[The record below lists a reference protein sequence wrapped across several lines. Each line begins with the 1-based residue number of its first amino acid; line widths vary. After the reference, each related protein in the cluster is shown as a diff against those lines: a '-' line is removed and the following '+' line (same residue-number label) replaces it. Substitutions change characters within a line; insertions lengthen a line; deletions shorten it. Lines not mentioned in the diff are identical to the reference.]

1 MKNEFIKVLEK
12 IPNLS
17 EADRAEIKQ
26 SIVIEKFPKGTFL
39 LKENEVSKNCYF
51 LLEGC
56 VRQFKLNE
64 GKEETTGF
72 YTEGDSIVSFLSY
85 LEGTPSTHHLVCTE
99 DCMIAISD
107 PEYEKNIHEKYPAI
121 KDFVYN
127 DITRQIGKI
136 QEESSVFKTSTPEE
150 RYLNLLNKKP
160 SLLNRIPQHQIASY
174 IGVTPESL
182 SRIRKRILKK

>member
-26 SIVIEKFPKGTFL
+26 SIVIEKFPKGTNL

-85 LEGTPSTHHLVCTE
+85 LERTPSTHHLVCTE
-99 DCMIAISD
+99 DCLIAISD

-127 DITRQIGKI
+127 DITRQMGKI

-182 SRIRKRILKK
+182 SRIRKRILNK